1 MNTANLQ
8 LEGLYTALQSVLCA
22 LREKDLLSHEE
33 IDQALAE
40 AERVAGADPRRPTEL
55 SGSNREAVLFP
66 IRYLRAANR
75 LCDGGALPT
84 FSEVATK
91 VGRENKPGT

>member
-22 LREKDLLSHEE
+22 LREKELLTVDEV
-33 IDQALAE
+33 DRALSEAE
-40 AERVAGADPRRPTEL
+40 AVAGADPRRPTEL

-66 IRYLRAANR
+66 IRYLRVANR
-75 LCDGGALPT
+75 LCGEGSRPT
-84 FSEVATK
+84 FSEVATL
-91 VGRENKPGT
+91 VGRENKPGN

>member
-22 LREKDLLSHEE
+22 LREKELLSADE
-33 IDQALAE
+33 IDRALAE
-40 AERVAGADPRRPTEL
+40 AETVAGSDPRRPTEL

-75 LCDGGALPT
+75 LCDADSRPT
-84 FSEVATK
+84 FSEVATL
-91 VGRENKPGT
+91 VGRENKPGS